1 MPNGINY
8 ELDFKKRIGE
18 MGDRQLLEFV
28 AEKTFDFAEKCKG
41 YDKSIASLEMG
52 DRKASSIVGGI
63 SGTITSIIIGIIG
76 YFTNRS

>member
-8 ELDFKKRIGE
+8 ELDFKKMIGE

-41 YDKSIASLEMG
+41 YDKSIASLETG

-63 SGTITSIIIGIIG
+63 SGTITATIIGVVN
-76 YFTNRS
+76 YFLNKG